1 MEILDYDWPKAIC
14 DKAVARSPY
23 NKTSCLTTFHM
34 IENAIVDKS
43 NELSLNYSMYFYVDG
58 FVIIFQSL
66 FTNID

>member
-43 NELSLNYSMYFYVDG
+43 NELSLHYVLMLT
-58 FVIIFQSL
+58 VL
-66 FTNID
+66 L